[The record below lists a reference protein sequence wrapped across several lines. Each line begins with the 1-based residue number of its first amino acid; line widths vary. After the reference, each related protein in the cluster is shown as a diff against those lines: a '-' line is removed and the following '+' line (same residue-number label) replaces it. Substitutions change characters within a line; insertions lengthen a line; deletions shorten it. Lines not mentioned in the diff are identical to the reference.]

1 MLLVLF
7 EVVGGVDYDLCIER
21 LDVDDL
27 FAYCSCADVNLDT
40 VFVEYYYSGQYRP
53 WPGSYKICYCDD
65 PGYPSYFI
73 DCLYRDEHYTTPVL
87 FYSH

>member
-7 EVVGGVDYDLCIER
+7 EVVGDDEDWHIER
-21 LDVDDL
+21 FDADDL
-27 FAYCSCADVNLDT
+27 FAYCSCTDVNVDT
-40 VFVEYYYSGQYRP
+40 VTVEYYYLNEYRA

-65 PGYPSYFI
+65 PGYPGYFV
-73 DCLYRDEHYTTPVL
+73 DCCYRDQHCVTPVL